1 MLLTI
6 TTTHQPATDLGYLL
20 HKHPEKL
27 QTFSMSFGNA
37 HVFYPEVS
45 SERCSATLLLEVDPI
60 GLVRNDK
67 GPSGEGFALENYV
80 NDRPYVSSSFL
91 SVAIAQVYGSA
102 LNGTSK
108 DRPELA
114 QRAIPLEV
122 KLPVLSVRGGEKIL
136 RELFEPLGY
145 ELEIQAIPLDTQFPE
160 WGGSRYFEIGLK
172 HTLTLSTLLSHLY
185 ILLPVLDN
193 DKHYWISKE
202 EVEKLSDKG
211 AGWLEA
217 HPMKDLIVRRY
228 LRHLTPFT
236 RLAFER
242 LVEVEENAETEL
254 IEEPE
259 LLPKEEK
266 EALEK
271 KIGVHQ
277 ERLETAVQALIESG
291 ANSVLDLGCGE
302 GKLLR
307 LLLKEKQFSRIS
319 GMDISFHTL
328 QIAADRLK
336 LDRMSAKQKERLHIF
351 QSSLTYRD
359 KRLEGFD
366 AAAVVEV
373 IEHLD
378 PPRLEAFERCVFEFA
393 KPNTVV
399 LTTPNAEYNVKFES
413 LPSGKFRHNDHR
425 FEWTRSEFESW
436 ANMVCE
442 KFAYTVRFEAIGQV
456 DEILGGISQM
466 AVFTKLI

>member
-1 MLLTI
+1 
-6 TTTHQPATDLGYLL
+6 
-20 HKHPEKL
+20 
-27 QTFSMSFGNA
+27 MSFGNA
-37 HVFYPEVS
+37 LVFYPEVS
-45 SERCSATLLLEVDPI
+45 YERCAATLLLDVDPI

-91 SVAIAQVYGSA
+91 SVAIAQVFGSA

-108 DRPELA
+108 DRPELT
-114 QRAIPLEV
+114 QVAIPLEV

-136 RELFEPLGY
+136 RELLEPLGY
-145 ELEIQAIPLDTQFPE
+145 QMEIRPIPLDTHFPE
-160 WGGSRYFEIGLK
+160 WGGSRYFDLELK
-172 HTLTLSTLLSHLY
+172 HTITLSAMLSHLY
-185 ILLPVLDN
+185 ILLPVMDN

-211 AGWLEA
+211 AGWLES
-217 HPMKDLIVRRY
+217 HPKKDFIVRRY
-228 LRHLTPFT
+228 LRNLTPFT
-236 RLAFER
+236 RAAFER
-242 LVEVEENAETEL
+242 LVEIDDQVEEESIDETEML
-254 IEEPE
+254 AE
-259 LLPKEEK
+259 EEK
-266 EALEK
+266 VVQEK

-277 ERLETAVQALIESG
+277 ERLEKTVEALLHSG

-307 LLLKEKQFSRIS
+307 LLLKEKQFSRIT
-319 GMDISFHTL
+319 GMDISFRTL

-336 LDRMSAKQKERLHIF
+336 LDRMSAKQKERLSIF

-378 PPRLEAFERCVFEFA
+378 PPRLEAFERCVFEYA

-425 FEWTRSEFESW
+425 FEWTRPEFEAW
-436 ANMVCE
+436 ATNVCE
-442 KFAYTVRFEAIGQV
+442 KFSYTVRFEAIGEV
-456 DEILGGISQM
+456 DEIVGGISQM
-466 AVFTKLI
+466 AVFTKSN